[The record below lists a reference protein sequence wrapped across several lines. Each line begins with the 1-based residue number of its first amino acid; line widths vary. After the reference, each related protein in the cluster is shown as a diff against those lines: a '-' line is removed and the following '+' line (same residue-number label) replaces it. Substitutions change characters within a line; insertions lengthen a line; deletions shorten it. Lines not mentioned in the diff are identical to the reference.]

1 MKFCII
7 YDLDGTLI
15 DSRGDLTA
23 ALNYMRMTYG
33 LEALTVETVT
43 SFIGN
48 GARKLVERAIA
59 GHNIDIDEALRRNKE
74 FYAAHKT
81 DKTIL
86 YPGVADGLAQLHA
99 AGIPQAVITNK
110 HQEAVGELLQHLGV
124 LQYFEHIIG
133 GGGDFPL
140 KPEAESLLHV
150 VEQTNS
156 SAADSWMVGDHYT
169 DLLAG
174 KRAGMKCCHATY
186 GFGDIKDEAFD
197 LEVPQFTTFAHF
209 ILKKYLST
217 NLSNYAN

>member
-1 MKFCII
+1 MNFCII

-23 ALNYMRMTYG
+23 ALNYMRGTYG
-33 LEALTVETVT
+33 LEPLTIETVT

-48 GARKLVERAIA
+48 GARKLVERAII
-59 GHNIDIDEALRRNKE
+59 GHDIDVDEALRRNKE

-86 YPGVADGLAQLHA
+86 YPGVAAGLAQLHA

-110 HQEAVGELLQHLGV
+110 HQEAVGEILQYLGV
-124 LQYFEHIIG
+124 LHCFDHIIG

-140 KPEAESLLHV
+140 KPEADSLLHV
-150 VEQTNS
+150 VEQTGS
-156 SAADSWMVGDHYT
+156 QVADSWMVGDHYT

-186 GFGDIKDEAFD
+186 GFGDIKDEQFD
-197 LEVPQFTTFAHF
+197 LEVKSFATFVKF
-209 ILKKYLST
+209 VR
-217 NLSNYAN
+217 

>member
-23 ALNYMRMTYG
+23 AINYMRGTYG
-33 LEALTVETVT
+33 LDELPIETVT

-59 GHNIDIDEALRRNKE
+59 GHDIDLDEALHRNKE

-81 DKTIL
+81 IKTIL

-99 AGIPQAVITNK
+99 AGIPQAVVTNK
-110 HQEAVGELLQHLGV
+110 HQEAVGEILQHLGV

-140 KPEAESLLHV
+140 KPEADSLLHV
-150 VEQTNS
+150 VEQTAS
-156 SAADSWMVGDHYT
+156 RVDDSWMVGDHYT

-174 KRAGMKCCHATY
+174 KRAGMRCCHASY
-186 GFGDIKDEAFD
+186 GFGDIKDEVFD
-197 LEVPQFTTFAHF
+197 LEVAQFATFAQF
-209 ILKKYLST
+209 IMENYL
-217 NLSNYAN
+217 

>member
-23 ALNYMRMTYG
+23 ALNYMRGTYG
-33 LEALTVETVT
+33 LEPLTIETVT

-48 GARKLVERAIA
+48 GARKLVERATA
-59 GHNIDIDEALRRNKE
+59 GHGIDVDEALRRNKE

-81 DKTIL
+81 DKTTL

-99 AGIPQAVITNK
+99 AGIPQAVVTNK
-110 HQEAVGELLQHLGV
+110 HQEAVGEILQHLGV
-124 LQYFEHIIG
+124 LQYFDHIIG

-140 KPEAESLLHV
+140 KPEADSLLHV
-150 VEQTNS
+150 VEQTGS
-156 SAADSWMVGDHYT
+156 QVADSWMVGDHYT

-186 GFGDIKDEAFD
+186 GFGDIKDEQFD
-197 LEVPQFTTFAHF
+197 LEVHLFSDFVRFVRP
-209 ILKKYLST
+209 LV
-217 NLSNYAN
+217 